1 MNLHLRILKLKQDFQ
16 KIFNSLAGK
25 YNLNSINQLN
35 ESVLNKTYE
44 EILDL
49 KIDNYHKKI
58 FREIIAELQKILY
71 YSEQYTQNEIRNSTN
86 QIEKNLQIIKR
97 NFPDLEDDSSERQTM
112 GEKIRALNAQKEIEK
127 EVVAKIEPAFNESQQ
142 NDRKIEETTKDES
155 SEITSTSNSK
165 LYELLQNISDRS
177 KEAIM
182 NPHEFSDVKNYLHVE
197 TEIQKELEEAIK
209 VANNSDTSQ
218 LIILC
223 GNVGDGKSHLLSF
236 LKNKHPEWF
245 KNITIYNDATE
256 SNDPTRTAIETLEE
270 ELKPFNDLNIDDSTE
285 KMVLAIN
292 IGILNNFINEMN
304 AKGKYQKL
312 IHFLTD
318 TTLYKTEGINHS
330 EDRKMHV
337 VSFFEHSNLK
347 LKNNQVESFFYEE
360 IFERLFNETEN
371 NIFYSAY
378 LQDRINH
385 NEDIVHDNYELML
398 NKNIR
403 EKLLF
408 ILYRIQIQYN
418 VIISVRALNSFLY
431 EILVPNNKEEYQ
443 YSSFLPFLLFD
454 SQNNSEIFRAVKQL
468 DPVTNI
474 NNNMNKK
481 FNKINIAYYNS
492 ENYFETTKNLIND
505 ETLFNRFIKLIRSID
520 KEPMKR
526 EMHATYIKAYLRMIY
541 LFEES
546 KQITDEKIYSEYIEL
561 LYATENFQDRMQEGN
576 KIVINQFRQLVIDGI
591 KKWNGSISEKSIF
604 IDNDM
609 DSNIAT
615 AVNLNLAF
623 YSIKREGY
631 SIVIEFK
638 ETYRQVKHQLIIDF
652 NLFKLLQKINYGY
665 LLKDEDKRENVYFQ
679 QFMNSIIYKTNSLES
694 TVIIDKE
701 TNKKYELVDNG
712 FSIEIN

>member
-270 ELKPFNDLNIDDSTE
+270 ELKLFNDLNIDDSTE

-505 ETLFNRFIKLIRSID
+505 VTLFNRFIKLIRSID

-665 LLKDEDKRENVYFQ
+665 VLKDEDKRENVYFQ

>member
-270 ELKPFNDLNIDDSTE
+270 ELKLFNDLNIDDSTE

-665 LLKDEDKRENVYFQ
+665 VLKDEDKRENVYFQ

>member
-1 MNLHLRILKLKQDFQ
+1 
-16 KIFNSLAGK
+16 
-25 YNLNSINQLN
+25 
-35 ESVLNKTYE
+35 
-44 EILDL
+44 
-49 KIDNYHKKI
+49 
-58 FREIIAELQKILY
+58 
-71 YSEQYTQNEIRNSTN
+71 
-86 QIEKNLQIIKR
+86 
-97 NFPDLEDDSSERQTM
+97 
-112 GEKIRALNAQKEIEK
+112 
-127 EVVAKIEPAFNESQQ
+127 
-142 NDRKIEETTKDES
+142 
-155 SEITSTSNSK
+155 
-165 LYELLQNISDRS
+165 
-177 KEAIM
+177 
-182 NPHEFSDVKNYLHVE
+182 
-197 TEIQKELEEAIK
+197 
-209 VANNSDTSQ
+209 
-218 LIILC
+218 
-223 GNVGDGKSHLLSF
+223 
-236 LKNKHPEWF
+236 
-245 KNITIYNDATE
+245 
-256 SNDPTRTAIETLEE
+256 
-270 ELKPFNDLNIDDSTE
+270 
-285 KMVLAIN
+285 
-292 IGILNNFINEMN
+292 MN

-623 YSIKREGY
+623 YSIKREGC

-665 LLKDEDKRENVYFQ
+665 VLKDEDKRENVYFQ